1 MFICICPLLPFEKI
15 KNILERFDQFELESH
30 DNCVYDYLEL
40 REGSSS
46 DSPLIGRWDLM
57 GAPKNPKYYL
67 NFFAARFCGTDLPPD
82 YVSNSNQLHVTF
94 RSDYSVSHSGFRFLI
109 SFFLI
114 ILVSNPFKFL
124 DKEAEF

>member
-1 MFICICPLLPFEKI
+1 MSTFAFGEDKEY
-15 KNILERFDQFELESH
+15 ILERFDQFELESH

-46 DSPLIGRWDLM
+46 DSPLIGRWELS
-57 GAPKNPKYYL
+57 KTL
-67 NFFAARFCGTDLPPD
+67 NLVFFVARYCGTDLPPD

-109 SFFLI
+109 LFFMI
-114 ILVSNPFKFL
+114 ILVSNPQIQCHP
-124 DKEAEF
+124 

>member
-1 MFICICPLLPFEKI
+1 MINFPLLPLEKI
-15 KNILERFDQFELESH
+15 NNIFGRFDQFELESH

-46 DSPLIGRWDLM
+46 DSPLIGRWELS
-57 GAPKNPKYYL
+57 KTL
-67 NFFAARFCGTDLPPD
+67 NLVFFVARYCGTDLPPD